1 MRIEQTG
8 TIKNLLDNFRAQGL
22 NPKDILI
29 AQVLSIDGEEVLL
42 KSRDGL
48 QFAAR
53 LLNKIPVSVGDFVET
68 IVDEASNGRYV
79 LRIVDITRSFANSNS
94 VDKNMPGFEA
104 DARTLR
110 EALNIMKRNPG
121 TEPNVAKF
129 LSENDISATQRNI
142 ETVTMFSKFATNIG
156 KLLADLKI
164 VTEQPETNQA
174 GNRAAY
180 IPDKGLQTANDVKR
194 EDNGYVREKNGR
206 AIDVLTVKTHTQKG
220 AAEQGTVT
228 DKTEYAKPQK
238 SQPALA
244 KMDDTGTSD
253 NIRKGATHAGMRQ
266 TTGDK
271 HDQQAQSVLE
281 QRVTAKNQVAGII
294 EENEAYEPGSLGFL
308 TEGEENTIQTDIEK
322 GASIEADAKAD
333 AGAVENS
340 AISKG
345 TKDVEMRRSVS
356 DKIGSLFVDLGE
368 KDNLAANIKKSAVK
382 LAGQLKQLKIS
393 IARHDITNKDILM
406 RKLESAEK
414 LIELSAQIKHF
425 DHLAIPLLYPD
436 GFCATAELY
445 VYRQRKKRAENESF
459 IILIG
464 IDTQHIGRVE
474 ALIKTNSTELTVTM
488 YLEDISIENQLP
500 EEINLLKEAM
510 RRLGFSAVNINIGKL
525 ESNTTMLNAQQR
537 LMMQADAGAG
547 IDIRI

>member
-29 AQVLSIDGEEVLL
+29 AQVLSVDGEEVLL

-142 ETVTMFSKFATNIG
+142 ETVTMFSKFAANIG
-156 KLLADLKI
+156 KLLADLKT
-164 VTEQPETNQA
+164 VTEQSETNQA

-194 EDNGYVREKNGR
+194 EDNGYVRENNGR
-206 AIDVLTVKTHTQKG
+206 AIDVLTVKTHAQKG
-220 AAEQGTVT
+220 AAEQGAVT

-238 SQPALA
+238 SQPAPA
-244 KMDDTGTSD
+244 EMDDTGTSD
-253 NIRKGATHAGMRQ
+253 NIQKGAAHAGIRQ

-281 QRVTAKNQVAGII
+281 QRVTAKNQAAGIT
-294 EENEAYEPGSLGFL
+294 EEHEAYGPGSLGFL
-308 TEGEENTIQTDIEK
+308 TEGEESTIQTDIEK
-322 GASIEADAKAD
+322 GASIEADA
-333 AGAVENS
+333 GAVENS
-340 AISKG
+340 AVSKG

-356 DKIGSLFVDLGE
+356 DKIGSLFVDLDE

-393 IARHDITNKDILM
+393 IARHDIINKDILM

-537 LMMQADAGAG
+537 LMMQVDAGAG